1 MDYSKHIL
9 ACRNAQEYIEKQISS
24 PQSVGQSL
32 TVLYERAR
40 CSVAYEEW
48 SVGGKSMDRGYYC
61 PSTVR
66 DLVVVGQSRGKLL
79 KRPRPKSRP
88 SFCYGFDENGRLL
101 TVTTLQEQSGKPLRK
116 EVLFYE
122 GECQYGLAADVDG
135 GSLSLCV
142 CRYEEGTLRS
152 YRLYFYK
159 VGVGVD
165 RFLAEDYQREGDGR
179 AEITFYEFRLSN
191 PYFEKEWTP
200 RLYDH
205 RRYSC
210 YLKEDGQLVC
220 RQTDYDTNGEGAP
233 SFEVH
238 VFKRGGRIIR
248 I

>member
-1 MDYSKHIL
+1 MDHLKYIL
-9 ACRNAQEYIEKQISS
+9 ACRNAQEYIEKQISPS
-24 PQSVGQSL
+24 QSVEQAL
-32 TVLYERAR
+32 ALLYERASR
-40 CSVAYEEW
+40 RVSYEEW

-79 KRPRPKSRP
+79 KRPRPQSRP
-88 SFCYGFDENGRLL
+88 SFCYGFDQNGSLL
-101 TVTTLQEQSGKPLRK
+101 TVTALQEQSGKPLRK

-122 GECQYGLAADVDG
+122 GEIQYGLAADVDG

-142 CRYEEGTLRS
+142 CRYEEGKLRS

-159 VGVGVD
+159 EGVGVD
-165 RFLAEDYQREGDGR
+165 RFLAEDYERQEDGR

-191 PYFEKEWTP
+191 PYFDQEWTP

-210 YLKEDGQLVC
+210 FLTEDGQLVC
-220 RQTDYDTNGEGAP
+220 RQTDYDKNGESAP

-238 VFKRGGRIIR
+238 VFKREGRTIR